1 MICVIFRSKLEIPE
15 EGYNI
20 LDVVLNAK
28 QFWYIV
34 YALPIG
40 DFNVLVRLVIQIIY
54 ISWNRN
60 IKRKKIFNYTKL
72 WFYVQIKH
80 FIEDHCADQAQQAEG
95 YNFFQE
101 HSISVFG
108 CKYNTIQTLLT
119 LPKRAFQ

>member
-15 EGYNI
+15 EGYNV
-20 LDVVLNAK
+20 LDVVLDVVLDAK

-34 YALPIG
+34 YALPKG

-54 ISWNRN
+54 IAGLGILKDSWTRN
-60 IKRKKIFNYTKL
+60 IKFNYTKL

-95 YNFFQE
+95 YNFF
-101 HSISVFG
+101 
-108 CKYNTIQTLLT
+108 
-119 LPKRAFQ
+119 